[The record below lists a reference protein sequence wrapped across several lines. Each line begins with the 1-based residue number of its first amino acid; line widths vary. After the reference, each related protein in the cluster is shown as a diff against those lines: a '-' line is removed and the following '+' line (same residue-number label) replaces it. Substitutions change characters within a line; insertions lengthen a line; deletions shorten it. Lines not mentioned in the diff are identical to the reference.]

1 MEIQRCRHSFF
12 FQFWMG
18 TLSLN
23 NERVLLFLFCFSPPL
38 HTLVIMGG
46 GNKIFTFLL
55 LELEQIPDGFELV
68 ITFPWFDT
76 ELEAVTLCTKK

>member
-1 MEIQRCRHSFF
+1 
-12 FQFWMG
+12 
-18 TLSLN
+18 
-23 NERVLLFLFCFSPPL
+23 
-38 HTLVIMGG
+38 MGG